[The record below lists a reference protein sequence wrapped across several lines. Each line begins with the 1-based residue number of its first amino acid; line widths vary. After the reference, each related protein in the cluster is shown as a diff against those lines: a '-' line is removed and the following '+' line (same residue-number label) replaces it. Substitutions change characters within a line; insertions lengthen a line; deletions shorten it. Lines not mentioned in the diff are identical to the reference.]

1 MLAIKFLVPSNIK
14 MLSGC
19 LHNRLF
25 VYVKPLKQQGISQN
39 PLKMFAIFYLFFSN
53 CFTFAYARYCG
64 FVVAVVAA
72 A

>member
-14 MLSGC
+14 ILSGC

-25 VYVKPLKQQGISQN
+25 VYVKQQEILQN
-39 PLKMFAIFYLFFSN
+39 HFEMSAIFCLFFSN
-53 CFTFAYARYCG
+53 RFTFAYARYCG
-64 FVVAVVAA
+64 FVVAVAA